1 MPLLPP
7 LPSPA
12 VAALA
17 PVRAAAQDV
26 LDPAHLRAALHVN
39 PADAT
44 LAAALRCGAAVAL
57 AIAVPGLL
65 GRPDLAAFASLGALT
80 SLYGRYDPYRRRAAL
95 LATVGA
101 LMTGTIALFTLL
113 AVVGAPPLATT
124 AAVAALA
131 ASATAFCLLVRTGP
145 PGATIVVFAAGAGLA
160 GSPDLGD
167 LVPRVLAGASG
178 ALLAWLVCMAGALVR
193 PTAPAHLAVRRA
205 ADAVTVAAREAP
217 PGAGTSAA
225 VARQASRGAG
235 ASAAVAREASHG
247 RDAAPGARPTDA
259 APPVPSRHAARAA
272 RLAVARARDVL
283 ADDASWR
290 LPRGAVPALARE
302 LDEIERA
309 LDALGVPRD
318 DTAAPVRTSLTAQA
332 RSRVRGPWRLAT
344 ARVGISGLVAGGVA
358 AGAGLGHAAWATM
371 GSTAV
376 LQGESARHAV
386 VRALQRGAGT
396 VAGALLAW
404 PLLAAPLGFWGT
416 AAVVV
421 VLQTVTETIVGRH
434 YGLAMLTITPMA
446 LLMTSLAHPA
456 DPAGLALDRA
466 LDTVLGAAVGVLA
479 VVLVH
484 PRTRPRARENPGTA
498 R

>member
-1 MPLLPP
+1 MPLS
-7 LPSPA
+7 SPA
-12 VAALA
+12 RPALA

-26 LDPAHLRAALHVN
+26 LDPAHLRDALRVS

-44 LAAALRCGAAVAL
+44 VAAALRCGAAVAL

-95 LATVGA
+95 LATVGT
-101 LMTGTIALFTLL
+101 LMTGTIAAFTLL
-113 AVVGAPPLATT
+113 AAAGTPALVTT
-124 AAVAALA
+124 AAVALLA
-131 ASATAFCLLVRTGP
+131 AGATAFCLLVRTGP

-160 GSPDLGD
+160 GAPTLAD
-167 LVPRVLAGASG
+167 VAPRTLAAAFG
-178 ALLAWLVCMAGALVR
+178 ALLAGLVCTAGVLVR
-193 PTAPAHLAVRRA
+193 PTAPARLAVRRA
-205 ADAVTVAAREAP
+205 ADAVRAAER
-217 PGAGTSAA
+217 PGAPENAA
-225 VARQASRGAG
+225 
-235 ASAAVAREASHG
+235 
-247 RDAAPGARPTDA
+247 
-259 APPVPSRHAARAA
+259 HAARG
-272 RLAVARARDVL
+272 AVARARDVL
-283 ADDASWR
+283 ADDASWWR
-290 LPRGAVPALARE
+290 TRPAVPALAAE
-302 LDEIERA
+302 LVAVEEA
-309 LDALGVPRD
+309 LDASGVPRD
-318 DTAAPVRTSLTAQA
+318 GTGPAVRTTLRAQA
-332 RSRVRGPWRLAT
+332 RSRVAGPWRLPT
-344 ARVGISGLVAGGVA
+344 VRVGAAGLVAGAVA
-358 AGAGLGHAAWATM
+358 AVAGLGHAAWATM

-376 LQGESARHAV
+376 LQGESTRHAV

-456 DPAGLALDRA
+456 DPSALALDRA
-466 LDTVLGAAVGVLA
+466 LDTVLGAVVGVLA

-484 PRTRPRARENPGTA
+484 PRTRLRASETPGPPR
-498 R
+498 

>member
-1 MPLLPP
+1 MPLLSSI
-7 LPSPA
+7 PSPTLP
-12 VAALA
+12 ALA

-26 LDPAHLRAALHVN
+26 LDPGHLRAALRVS

-95 LATVGA
+95 LATVGV
-101 LMTGTIALFTLL
+101 LMTGTIAAFTLL
-113 AVVGAPPLATT
+113 AVAGAPTLATT
-124 AAVAALA
+124 AAVAVLA
-131 ASATAFCLLVRTGP
+131 AGATAFCLLVRTGP

-160 GSPDLGD
+160 GSPALADLG
-167 LVPRVLAGASG
+167 PRALAGASG
-178 ALLAWLVCMAGALVR
+178 ALLAWLVCMTGALVR
-193 PTAPAHLAVRRA
+193 PTAPARLAVRRA
-205 ADAVTVAAREAP
+205 ADA
-217 PGAGTSAA
+217 AA
-225 VARQASRGAG
+225 V
-235 ASAAVAREASHG
+235 VARETS
-247 RDAAPGARPTDA
+247 PGADVARGVRPTEPA
-259 APPVPSRHAARAA
+259 LPVPSPHGAHAARV
-272 RLAVARARDVL
+272 AVGRAREVL

-290 LPRGAVPALARE
+290 LPRAAVPALSRE

-309 LDALGVPRD
+309 LDAVGVSRED
-318 DTAAPVRTSLTAQA
+318 AAAPVRASLTAQA

-344 ARVGISGLVAGGVA
+344 ARVGVSGLVAGGVA
-358 AGAGLGHAAWATM
+358 AVAGLGHAAWATM

-456 DPAGLALDRA
+456 DPAALALDRA
-466 LDTVLGAAVGVLA
+466 LDTVLGAVVGVLA

-484 PRTRPRARENPGTA
+484 PRTHRRASEIPGPPR
-498 R
+498 

>member
-1 MPLLPP
+1 MPLS
-7 LPSPA
+7 SPA
-12 VAALA
+12 RPVFA

-26 LDPAHLRAALHVN
+26 LDPAHLRAALRVS

-44 LAAALRCGAAVAL
+44 VAAALRCGAAVAL

-80 SLYGRYDPYRRRAAL
+80 SLYGRYDPYRRRASL
-95 LATVGA
+95 LATVGT
-101 LMTGTIALFTLL
+101 LMTGTIAAFTLL
-113 AVVGAPPLATT
+113 AATGAPTLVTT
-124 AAVAALA
+124 AAVALLA
-131 ASATAFCLLVRTGP
+131 AGATAFCLLVRTGP

-160 GSPDLGD
+160 GAPALADVG
-167 LVPRVLAGASG
+167 PRVVAGASG
-178 ALLAWLVCMAGALVR
+178 ALLAWLVCMAGVLVR
-193 PTAPAHLAVRRA
+193 PTAPARLAVRRA
-205 ADAVTVAAREAP
+205 ADAVAI
-217 PGAGTSAA
+217 
-225 VARQASRGAG
+225 VARDASRGA
-235 ASAAVAREASHG
+235 
-247 RDAAPGARPTDA
+247 DAAPDVRPTDA
-259 APPVPSRHAARAA
+259 ALPSPRGAHAARV
-272 RLAVARARDVL
+272 AVGRAREVL
-283 ADDASWR
+283 ADDSTWR
-290 LPRGAVPALARE
+290 LPRGAVAALSRE
-302 LDEIERA
+302 LDEVERA
-309 LDALGVPRD
+309 LDALGAPRED
-318 DTAAPVRTSLTAQA
+318 GAAPVRASLTAQA

-344 ARVGISGLVAGGVA
+344 ARVGVAGLVAGGA
-358 AGAGLGHAAWATM
+358 AAVAGLGHAAWATM

-456 DPAGLALDRA
+456 DPAVLALDRA
-466 LDTVLGAAVGVLA
+466 LDTVLGAVVGVLA

-484 PRTRPRARENPGTA
+484 PRARPGARGHHQPPG
-498 R
+498 

>member
-1 MPLLPP
+1 MPLLTPAP
-7 LPSPA
+7 APVPSPA
-12 VAALA
+12 PSALA
-17 PVRAAAQDV
+17 PVRSAARDA
-26 LDPAHLRAALHVN
+26 LDPAHLRAALRVS

-95 LATVGA
+95 LATVGV
-101 LMTGTIALFTLL
+101 LMTGTITAFTVL
-113 AVVGAPPLATT
+113 AVVGAPTLATT
-124 AAVAALA
+124 VAVAVLA
-131 ASATAFCLLVRTGP
+131 AGATAFCLLVRTGP

-160 GSPDLGD
+160 GSPSLADLG
-167 LVPRVLAGASG
+167 PRVLAGALG

-193 PTAPAHLAVRRA
+193 PTAPARLAVRRA
-205 ADAVTVAAREAP
+205 ADA
-217 PGAGTSAA
+217 AA
-225 VARQASRGAG
+225 V
-235 ASAAVAREASHG
+235 VAREASRG
-247 RDAAPGARPTDA
+247 ADAAGLRPTDA
-259 APPVPSRHAARAA
+259 ALAVPTPHGAHAARAA
-272 RLAVARARDVL
+272 VGRAREVL

-290 LPRGAVPALARE
+290 VPRDAVPALSRE

-309 LDALGVPRD
+309 LDALGVPRED
-318 DTAAPVRTSLTAQA
+318 AAAPVRASLTAQA

-344 ARVGISGLVAGGVA
+344 ARVGVAGLVAGGLA
-358 AGAGLGHAAWATM
+358 AVAGLGHAAWATM

-386 VRALQRGAGT
+386 VRAIQRGAGT
-396 VAGALLAW
+396 VTGALLAW

-466 LDTVLGAAVGVLA
+466 LDTVLGAVVGVLA

-484 PRTRPRARENPGTA
+484 PRTRPRTSEIPGPP

>member
-1 MPLLPP
+1 MPLLSSIP
-7 LPSPA
+7 LPAPP
-12 VAALA
+12 ALA

-26 LDPAHLRAALHVN
+26 LDPAHLRDALRVS

-101 LMTGTIALFTLL
+101 LMSGTIAAFTLL
-113 AVVGAPPLATT
+113 AVAGVPTLVTT
-124 AAVAALA
+124 AAVALLA
-131 ASATAFCLLVRTGP
+131 AGATAFCLLVRTGP

-160 GSPDLGD
+160 GSPALADLG
-167 LVPRVLAGASG
+167 PRVLAAASG
-178 ALLAWLVCMAGALVR
+178 ALLAWLVCMSGALVR
-193 PTAPAHLAVRRA
+193 PTAPARLAVRRA
-205 ADAVTVAAREAP
+205 ADAVAAVVREAETLP
-217 PGAGTSAA
+217 A
-225 VARQASRGAG
+225 V
-235 ASAAVAREASHG
+235 
-247 RDAAPGARPTDA
+247 
-259 APPVPSRHAARAA
+259 VPEARAA
-272 RLAVARARDVL
+272 RAAVARAREAL

-290 LPRGAVPALARE
+290 GARDAVPALARE

-309 LDALGVPRD
+309 LDAVAAPP
-318 DTAAPVRTSLTAQA
+318 APSPAPVRVPLRSQA
-332 RSRVRGPWRLAT
+332 LSRARVPWRLAT
-344 ARVGISGLVAGGVA
+344 TRVGVAGLVAGGLASV
-358 AGAGLGHAAWATM
+358 AGLGHSAWATM

-456 DPAGLALDRA
+456 DPAALALDRA
-466 LDTVLGAAVGVLA
+466 LDTVLGAVVGVLA
-479 VVLVH
+479 VILVH
-484 PRTRPRARENPGTA
+484 PRARARENLGTA

>member
-1 MPLLPP
+1 MPLS
-7 LPSPA
+7 SPA
-12 VAALA
+12 RPALA

-26 LDPAHLRAALHVN
+26 LDPAHLRAALRVS

-65 GRPDLAAFASLGALT
+65 GRPGLAAFASLGALT
-80 SLYGRYDPYRRRAAL
+80 SLYGRYDPYRRRATL

-101 LMTGTIALFTLL
+101 LMTGTIAAFTLL
-113 AVVGAPPLATT
+113 AAAGTPALVTT
-124 AAVAALA
+124 AAVALLA
-131 ASATAFCLLVRTGP
+131 AGATAFCLLVRTGP

-160 GSPDLGD
+160 GAPTLAD
-167 LVPRVLAGASG
+167 VAPRALAA
-178 ALLAWLVCMAGALVR
+178 
-193 PTAPAHLAVRRA
+193 
-205 ADAVTVAAREAP
+205 AAR
-217 PGAGTSAA
+217 G
-225 VARQASRGAG
+225 
-235 ASAAVAREASHG
+235 
-247 RDAAPGARPTDA
+247 
-259 APPVPSRHAARAA
+259 
-272 RLAVARARDVL
+272 AVARARDVL
-283 ADDASWR
+283 ADDASWWR
-290 LPRGAVPALARE
+290 TRPAVPALAAE
-302 LDEIERA
+302 LDAVEEA
-309 LDALGVPRD
+309 LDATGVPRGD
-318 DTAAPVRTSLTAQA
+318 AGPAVRTTLRAQA
-332 RSRVRGPWRLAT
+332 RSRAGGPWRLPT
-344 ARVGISGLVAGGVA
+344 VRVGVAGLVAGAVA
-358 AGAGLGHAAWATM
+358 AVAGLGHAAWATM

-456 DPAGLALDRA
+456 DPSALALDRA
-466 LDTVLGAAVGVLA
+466 LDTVLGAVVGVLA

-484 PRTRPRARENPGTA
+484 PRTRRRASETPGPPR
-498 R
+498 

>member
-1 MPLLPP
+1 MPLS
-7 LPSPA
+7 SPA
-12 VAALA
+12 RPALA

-26 LDPAHLRAALHVN
+26 LDPAHLRDALRVS

-44 LAAALRCGAAVAL
+44 VAAALRCGAAVAL

-80 SLYGRYDPYRRRAAL
+80 SLYGRYDPYRRRATL
-95 LATVGA
+95 LATVGT
-101 LMTGTIALFTLL
+101 LMTGTIATFTLFAATGTPAL
-113 AVVGAPPLATT
+113 VTT
-124 AAVAALA
+124 AAVALLA
-131 ASATAFCLLVRTGP
+131 AGATAFCLLVRTGP

-160 GSPDLGD
+160 GAPTLADIG
-167 LVPRVLAGASG
+167 PRALAAAFG
-178 ALLAWLVCMAGALVR
+178 ALLAGLVCTAGVLVR
-193 PTAPAHLAVRRA
+193 PTAPARLAVRRA
-205 ADAVTVAAREAP
+205 ADAVRAAERPGAP
-217 PGAGTSAA
+217 PNAA
-225 VARQASRGAG
+225 
-235 ASAAVAREASHG
+235 
-247 RDAAPGARPTDA
+247 
-259 APPVPSRHAARAA
+259 HAARG
-272 RLAVARARDVL
+272 AVARARDVL
-283 ADDASWR
+283 ADDASWWR
-290 LPRGAVPALARE
+290 TRPAVPALAAE
-302 LDEIERA
+302 LDAVEEA
-309 LDALGVPRD
+309 LDATGAPRGD
-318 DTAAPVRTSLTAQA
+318 NGPAVRTTLRAQA
-332 RSRVRGPWRLAT
+332 RARAAGPWRLPT
-344 ARVGISGLVAGGVA
+344 VRVGVAGLVAGAVA
-358 AGAGLGHAAWATM
+358 AVAGLGHAAWATM

-456 DPAGLALDRA
+456 DPSALALDRA
-466 LDTVLGAAVGVLA
+466 LDTVLGAVVGVLA

-484 PRTRPRARENPGTA
+484 PRTRLRASETPGPPRERPGTA

>member
-1 MPLLPP
+1 MPLS
-7 LPSPA
+7 SPA
-12 VAALA
+12 RPALA

-26 LDPAHLRAALHVN
+26 LDPAHLRAALRVS

-80 SLYGRYDPYRRRAAL
+80 SLYGRYDPYRRRATL
-95 LATVGA
+95 LATVGT
-101 LMTGTIALFTLL
+101 LMTGTIAAFTLL
-113 AVVGAPPLATT
+113 AAAGTPALVTT
-124 AAVAALA
+124 AAVALLA
-131 ASATAFCLLVRTGP
+131 AGATAFCLLVRTGP

-160 GSPDLGD
+160 GAPTLAD
-167 LVPRVLAGASG
+167 VAPRALAAAFG
-178 ALLAWLVCMAGALVR
+178 ALLAGLVCTAGVLVR
-193 PTAPAHLAVRRA
+193 PTAPARLAVRRA
-205 ADAVTVAAREAP
+205 ADAVRAAERPGAP
-217 PGAGTSAA
+217 PNAA
-225 VARQASRGAG
+225 
-235 ASAAVAREASHG
+235 
-247 RDAAPGARPTDA
+247 
-259 APPVPSRHAARAA
+259 HAARG
-272 RLAVARARDVL
+272 AVARARDVL
-283 ADDASWR
+283 ADDASWWR
-290 LPRGAVPALARE
+290 TRPAVPALAAE
-302 LDEIERA
+302 LDAVEEA
-309 LDALGVPRD
+309 LDATGVPRG
-318 DTAAPVRTSLTAQA
+318 DTGPAVRTTLRAQA
-332 RSRVRGPWRLAT
+332 RSRAAGPWRLPT
-344 ARVGISGLVAGGVA
+344 VRVGVAGLVAGAVA
-358 AGAGLGHAAWATM
+358 AVAGLGHAAWATM

-376 LQGESARHAV
+376 LQGESTRHAV

-456 DPAGLALDRA
+456 DPSALALDRA
-466 LDTVLGAAVGVLA
+466 LDTVLGAVVGVLA

-484 PRTRPRARENPGTA
+484 PRTRLRASETPGPPR
-498 R
+498 

>member
-1 MPLLPP
+1 MPLLTP
-7 LPSPA
+7 LPAPA
-12 VAALA
+12 RAALA
-17 PVRAAAQDV
+17 PVRTATQDV
-26 LDPAHLRAALHVN
+26 LDPAHLRDALRVS

-80 SLYGRYDPYRRRAAL
+80 SLYGRYDPYRRRAGL

-101 LMTGTIALFTLL
+101 LMTGTIAAFTVL
-113 AVVGAPPLATT
+113 AAAGATTLVTT
-124 AAVAALA
+124 AAVALLA
-131 ASATAFCLLVRTGP
+131 AGATAFCLLVRTGP

-160 GSPDLGD
+160 GSPALMDLG
-167 LVPRVLAGASG
+167 PRVLAGASG

-193 PTAPAHLAVRRA
+193 PTAPARLAVRRA
-205 ADAVTVAAREAP
+205 ADAVAE
-217 PGAGTSAA
+217 
-225 VARQASRGAG
+225 VARAASRDADALPGVRPPDATLP
-235 ASAAVAREASHG
+235 APAPHG
-247 RDAAPGARPTDA
+247 T
-259 APPVPSRHAARAA
+259 HAARAA
-272 RLAVARARDVL
+272 VRRAREVL

-290 LPRGAVPALARE
+290 LPRGAVPALSRE

-309 LDALGVPRD
+309 LDAALGAPRED
-318 DTAAPVRTSLTAQA
+318 AAAPVRTSLTAQA

-344 ARVGISGLVAGGVA
+344 ARVGISGLVAGGIA
-358 AGAGLGHAAWATM
+358 AVAGLGHAAWATM

-386 VRALQRGAGT
+386 VRAIQRGAGT
-396 VAGALLAW
+396 AAGALLAW

-456 DPAGLALDRA
+456 APAALALDRA
-466 LDTVLGAAVGVLA
+466 LDTVLGAVVGVLA

-484 PRTRPRARENPGTA
+484 PRTRPRANQGPPTEKRGTPRENRGTT

>member
-1 MPLLPP
+1 MPLLSSIPAP
-7 LPSPA
+7 ALP
-12 VAALA
+12 ALA

-26 LDPAHLRAALHVN
+26 LDPAHLRDALRVS

-65 GRPDLAAFASLGALT
+65 GRPDLAACAALGALT

-101 LMTGTIALFTLL
+101 LMTGTIAAFTLL
-113 AVVGAPPLATT
+113 AVAGVPTLVTT
-124 AAVAALA
+124 AAVALLA
-131 ASATAFCLLVRTGP
+131 AGATAFCLLVRTGP

-160 GSPDLGD
+160 GSPVLDDLG
-167 LVPRVLAGASG
+167 PRVLAAASG

-193 PTAPAHLAVRRA
+193 PTAPARLAVRRA
-205 ADAVTVAAREAP
+205 ADAV
-217 PGAGTSAA
+217 AA
-225 VARQASRGAG
+225 VVRETETLP
-235 ASAAVAREASHG
+235 AV
-247 RDAAPGARPTDA
+247 
-259 APPVPSRHAARAA
+259 VPEARAA
-272 RLAVARARDVL
+272 RAAVARAREVL

-290 LPRGAVPALARE
+290 GARDAVPALARQ

-309 LDALGVPRD
+309 LDAV
-318 DTAAPVRTSLTAQA
+318 AAPPAPSPVQVPLRSQA
-332 RSRVRGPWRLAT
+332 RSRARVPWRLAT
-344 ARVGISGLVAGGVA
+344 TRVGVAGLVAGGLA
-358 AGAGLGHAAWATM
+358 AVAGLGHAAWATM

-456 DPAGLALDRA
+456 DPAALALDRA
-466 LDTVLGAAVGVLA
+466 LDTVLGAVVGVLA

-484 PRTRPRARENPGTA
+484 PRAAHPLARKNRGSTR
-498 R
+498 

>member
-1 MPLLPP
+1 MPLLTPAP
-7 LPSPA
+7 APVPSTAPS
-12 VAALA
+12 ALA
-17 PVRAAAQDV
+17 PVRSAARDA
-26 LDPAHLRAALHVN
+26 LDPAHLRAALRVN

-65 GRPDLAAFASLGALT
+65 GRPDLAAFAALGALT

-95 LATVGA
+95 LATVA
-101 LMTGTIALFTLL
+101 VLMTGTIAAFTLL
-113 AVVGAPPLATT
+113 AVAGAPALATT
-124 AAVAALA
+124 TAVALLA
-131 ASATAFCLLVRTGP
+131 AGATAFCLLVRTGP

-160 GSPDLGD
+160 GSPALGD
-167 LVPRVLAGASG
+167 LGPRVLAGASG
-178 ALLAWLVCMAGALVR
+178 ALLAWLVCMAGVLVR
-193 PTAPAHLAVRRA
+193 PTAPARLAVRRA
-205 ADAVTVAAREAP
+205 ADA
-217 PGAGTSAA
+217 AA
-225 VARQASRGAG
+225 V
-235 ASAAVAREASHG
+235 VAREASHG
-247 RDAAPGARPTDA
+247 AGAPGTPPTDA
-259 APPVPSRHAARAA
+259 SLPVAFLHGGHAARAA
-272 RLAVARARDVL
+272 VGRAREVL

-290 LPRGAVPALARE
+290 LPRDTVPALSRE

-309 LDALGVPRD
+309 LDALGVPRED
-318 DTAAPVRTSLTAQA
+318 AAAPVRTSLTAQA
-332 RSRVRGPWRLAT
+332 RSRAHGPWRLAT
-344 ARVGISGLVAGGVA
+344 ARVGVSGLVAGGVA
-358 AGAGLGHAAWATM
+358 AVAGLGHAAWATM

-386 VRALQRGAGT
+386 VRAIQRGAGT

-456 DPAGLALDRA
+456 DPAALALDRA
-466 LDTVLGAAVGVLA
+466 LDTVLGALVGVLA

-484 PRTRPRARENPGTA
+484 PRTRPRASETPAPPREWPGTA

>member
-1 MPLLPP
+1 MPLLSSIPAP
-7 LPSPA
+7 ALP
-12 VAALA
+12 ALA

-26 LDPAHLRAALHVN
+26 LDPAHLRDALRVS

-65 GRPDLAAFASLGALT
+65 GRPDLAAFAALGALT

-101 LMTGTIALFTLL
+101 LMTGTIAAFTLL
-113 AVVGAPPLATT
+113 AVAGMPTLVTT
-124 AAVAALA
+124 AAVALLA
-131 ASATAFCLLVRTGP
+131 AGATAFCLLVRTGP

-160 GSPDLGD
+160 GSPVLDGLG
-167 LVPRVLAGASG
+167 PRVLAAASG

-193 PTAPAHLAVRRA
+193 PTAPARLAVRRA
-205 ADAVTVAAREAP
+205 ADAVAAVVREAETLP
-217 PGAGTSAA
+217 A
-225 VARQASRGAG
+225 VVPEAR
-235 ASAAVAREASHG
+235 
-247 RDAAPGARPTDA
+247 T
-259 APPVPSRHAARAA
+259 ARA
-272 RLAVARARDVL
+272 AVARAREVL

-290 LPRGAVPALARE
+290 GARDAVPALARE

-309 LDALGVPRD
+309 LDAV
-318 DTAAPVRTSLTAQA
+318 AAPPAPPPVPVRVPLRSQA
-332 RSRVRGPWRLAT
+332 WSRARGPWRLAT
-344 ARVGISGLVAGGVA
+344 TRVGVAGLVAGGLA
-358 AGAGLGHAAWATM
+358 AVAGLGHAAWATM

-456 DPAGLALDRA
+456 DPAALALDRA
-466 LDTVLGAAVGVLA
+466 LDTVLGAVVGVLA

-484 PRTRPRARENPGTA
+484 PRAAHPLARKNRGSTR
-498 R
+498 